1 MRAEINNKYRNSNL
15 YICVVLSYLM
25 LYLNYRLRA
34 RHRNGRGIHPPFA
47 YKMVNG
53 VIYGRGP
60 DAPGLAKIEA
70 YRHDLLKIS
79 NTIHVEDHGAGSS
92 RGGDRERR
100 ICDLVRHT
108 AVSPRRGHLLAR
120 LADHLKPDT
129 MIELGT
135 GPGIGSLYLALGN
148 PGGLL
153 HTCEGSPAIAHLA
166 EKGFENLGVRNIEVH
181 RGLFAEMLPGLLNHA
196 GPGLL
201 VFIDGD
207 HREEK
212 LVSYVSRIL
221 ASKRQD
227 LSIVIDDI
235 HWSKGMY
242 GAWKRII
249 KRPDIRLSI
258 ELFNTGIVFVKEKI
272 QKDHFVVIF

>member
-1 MRAEINNKYRNSNL
+1 
-15 YICVVLSYLM
+15 M
-25 LYLNYRLRA
+25 LYLNYRLKA

-60 DAPGLAKIEA
+60 DAHGLAKIET
-70 YRHDLLKIS
+70 YRHDLLKITG
-79 NTIHVEDHGAGSS
+79 TIPVEDHGAGSR
-92 RGGDRERR
+92 RGGGRERR

-108 AVSPRRGHLLAR
+108 AVSHRRGRLLAR

-153 HTCEGSPAIAHLA
+153 HTCEGSHAIARLA
-166 EKGFENLGVRNIEVH
+166 EKGFEKLGVGNIEVH
-181 RGLFAEMLPGLLNHA
+181 RGLFAEMLPGLLNQA
-196 GPGLL
+196 GSDLF

-207 HREEK
+207 HRENR
-212 LVSYVSRIL
+212 LISYVSRIL
-221 ASKRQD
+221 DSERQD
-227 LSIVIDDI
+227 LSIMMDDI
-235 HWSKGMY
+235 HWSKGMCR
-242 GAWKRII
+242 AWKRII
-249 KRPDIRLSI
+249 KHPEIRLSI
-258 ELFNTGIVFVKEKI
+258 ELFNTGIVFVGENI